1 VRLAT
6 RILELAIHDFRR
18 PTRVAREAA
27 EELGYVSV
35 QEEVEA
41 FLQSPWCQELLNL
54 LGLGHLDLLEML
66 HHGIDAYEQGE
77 ICHPSR

>member
-1 VRLAT
+1 MRLAT

-27 EELGYVSV
+27 EELGYASV

-54 LGLGHLDLLEML
+54 LGLGHLDLLEL
-66 HHGIDAYEQGE
+66 LQGADRTLTTE
-77 ICHPSR
+77 HRAAPKA